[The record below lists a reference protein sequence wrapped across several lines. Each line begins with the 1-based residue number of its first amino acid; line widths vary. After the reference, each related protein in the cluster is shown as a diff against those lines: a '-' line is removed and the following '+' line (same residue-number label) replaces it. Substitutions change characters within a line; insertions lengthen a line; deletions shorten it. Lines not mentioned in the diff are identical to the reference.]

1 MRLASG
7 TPVIMSL
14 RDIPKWLQTG
24 TRRSLSGTACKD
36 GPLADQ
42 RDDYGI
48 GPRGQAGS
56 CRRGRRARREIADPR
71 VREPVPKSGLSGLR
85 RAKPG

>member
-42 RDDYGI
+42 RDDYSI
-48 GPRGQAGS
+48 GPTAKLGVPGAAAG
-56 CRRGRRARREIADPR
+56 RAGKSPDPKAS
-71 VREPVPKSGLSGLR
+71 EPVPKST
-85 RAKPG
+85 AKPAEAR